1 MNNTGRTPGLEK
13 PDTIIRKLVRSKG
26 VSFANQ
32 YYVHSVFLHWTQIVG
47 DVISRQVQPQGIIG
61 DKLYVYCYDAVWRNE
76 LRFMMPRLVQNINN
90 YAGQSLIREI
100 IFGKRW
106 KRAGTDGIAE
116 IMLASSQAKASEE
129 NLAKERQ
136 KITLS
141 QAALKAIDQITDD
154 VVDDDIKAKAN
165 EICRKDWQLKELR
178 RKCKWHDCAQCG
190 SLCPSEQKLCDACIV
205 KEKERIAQAVRQ
217 VLRDIPWA
225 RLAEVRNYVP
235 ECSPKLLNIQRASMV
250 QTLATEVDV
259 NDKSSIKAKNLVML
273 YTCLPPQQLNED
285 VMTRV
290 LYQLRFN
297 LHRPDGYKA
306 PKRYSVISLGRKGR
320 RG

>member
-1 MNNTGRTPGLEK
+1 MKNTRRTPGLEK
-13 PDTIIRKLVRSKG
+13 PDTIIRSLVKAKGASFSK
-26 VSFANQ
+26 Q
-32 YYVHSVFLHWTQIVG
+32 YYVHSVFLHWSEIVG
-47 DVISRQVQPQGIIG
+47 DVIGRQMQPQGLIG

-76 LRFMMPRLVQNINN
+76 LRLMMPRLVQKINN
-90 YAGQSLIREI
+90 YAGQSLVKEI
-100 IFGKRW
+100 VFSKRW
-106 KRAGTDGIAE
+106 EKSGTDGIAE
-116 IMLASSQAKASEE
+116 IVLASSQAKASEE
-129 NLAKERQ
+129 NLAKVRQ

-141 QAALKAIDQITDD
+141 KAELKVIDQITAD
-154 VVDDDIKAKAN
+154 VVDADIKAKAA

-178 RKCKWHDCAQCG
+178 RKHKWHECAQCG
-190 SLCPSEQKLCDACIV
+190 SLCQAEQQLCDACIL

-225 RLAEVRNYVP
+225 RFAEVKEYVP
-235 ECSPKLLNIQRASMV
+235 ECSPRLLNLQRAGMV
-250 QTLATEVDV
+250 QKLAAEVDV

-273 YTCLPPQQLNED
+273 YACLPPQQLTEE

-297 LHRPDGYKA
+297 LHRPDDYKA
-306 PKRYSVISLGRKGR
+306 PKRYSVIPLGRKGR